1 MEMGNTIDKLSDLA
15 RERQHRRVLRLSFP
29 NNDGPHC
36 EFVAD
41 RLDAEEHM
49 SRPFIFTIG
58 ILSNRANIALKD
70 IHGRLISIELVQ
82 QAGTLR
88 YFTGYCFS
96 FRLVKAEN
104 IAHYEAILGPWL
116 NYLDYRKDCYLFHA
130 ANLQD
135 QTRSVLS
142 DYGALAKWAWEAAGD
157 AAEVQMTNAF
167 QFNESD
173 GNYLHRRWEAAG
185 IYYHYEHDEHGHKLV
200 LANESRNAKPISGV
214 TGIVFQKHAG
224 AREADAICDWAP
236 RRATQPAT
244 VAVSGFDFKNVGYVG
259 AEVPS
264 RHRQGRVPSIE
275 HYEYTGAYGFSDTS
289 AAYQMGSLR
298 MEEMAAAAKQ
308 FEAAGNNTRVMPG
321 RWFRLVNND
330 GEYPFEAHIDTGNR
344 PLPGTP
350 TCAIDEFLITSVHH
364 LATNNYLEK
373 ENAPHYQNTFTCLR
387 MGIPWRP
394 GRGLHSVD
402 TRIHAPQTAIV
413 VGAGSA
419 GTIYTDDYGRVSV
432 QFHWDRV
439 GKCGFASSAWI
450 RVATNWAGDQFGV
463 AAVPR
468 VGTEVI
474 VQWLDGCPDR
484 PIITGSVHNHMRQPP
499 WDRSM
504 QSALSGWRSREL
516 GKGTDR
522 SNHLIFDDTSGRIQ
536 AQLKSDH
543 AHSQLSLG
551 HITRIENFAGRK
563 DARGEGWELATDAW
577 GVARAARGLL
587 VTTEARPGAG
597 GAIKEMG
604 ETIQRLHLS
613 AEQHHALA
621 AAAEQAG
628 AQEAGGQQ
636 GAAAKAAASQSDALA
651 GHGTGDFRELAEP
664 LLVLASP
671 AGIATTTARSTHV
684 ASGEHTMLTA
694 GGNLSLVARDS
705 LVASVKQTLRLFVQK
720 AGMKFIAA
728 AGKITLQA
736 QTDNIDV
743 IASKVLALISES
755 DWVDIR
761 GKKGVRLHGVNN
773 MLEIGEKVQFFTAAP
788 VLFNGNL
795 ETLAPKNTP
804 QPDPQP
810 PAPPA
815 IEQLHYVLQSH
826 ASGGQAHASVPYT
839 LFQGGS
845 KVEDGLTDAFGRIA
859 IAHVTGTAAY
869 KVLLANGE
877 EFDLRV
883 HQRLAPADDASHGE
897 HTASNAARRA
907 LDDTADGRDHT

>member
-1 MEMGNTIDKLSDLA
+1 MVNTVDKLSDLIRA
-15 RERQHRRVLRLSFP
+15 RQHRRILRLSFP
-29 NNDGPHC
+29 NDDGPQC
-36 EFVAD
+36 EFVVD
-41 RLDAEEHM
+41 RLEAEEHM
-49 SRPFIFTIG
+49 SRPFVFTIG
-58 ILSNRANIALKD
+58 ILSNRANIALKE
-70 IHGRLISIELVQ
+70 IHGRLICIELVQ

-104 IAHYEAILGPWL
+104 VAHYEATLGPWL
-116 NYLDYRKDCYLFHA
+116 NYLDYRKDCYLFHV
-130 ANLQD
+130 ANLED
-135 QTRSVLS
+135 QTRSILS
-142 DYGALAKWAWEAAGD
+142 DYGALANWAWEARGE
-157 AAEVQMTNAF
+157 EVEAPMTNAF

-185 IYYHYEHDEHGHKLV
+185 IYYHYEHDRLGHKLV
-200 LANESRNAKPISGV
+200 VANESRNALPIAGN
-214 TGIVFQKHAG
+214 TRIVFQKHAG

-236 RRATQPAT
+236 RRVMQPAT
-244 VAVSGFDFKNVGYVG
+244 VAVAGFDFKNPGYQG
-259 AEVPS
+259 AVVPS
-264 RHRQGRVPSIE
+264 PNGQGQVPEIE
-275 HYEYTGAYGFSDTS
+275 HYEYVGAYGFSNHL
-289 AAYQMGSLR
+289 AADRMCCLR
-298 MEEMAAAAKQ
+298 TEEMAAAAKQ

-321 RWFRLVNND
+321 RWFRLADNYGN
-330 GEYPFEAHIDTGNR
+330 YPFEAHIDTGDR
-344 PLPGTP
+344 PRPGMP
-350 TCAIDEFLITSVHH
+350 ACAIDEFLITSVHH
-364 LATNNYLEK
+364 VATNNYLEK
-373 ENAPHYQNTFTCLR
+373 ESAPHYQNDFTCLR
-387 MGIPWRP
+387 LGIPWRP

-402 TRIHAPQTAIV
+402 TRIHAPQTAVV
-413 VGAGSA
+413 VGPGSA
-419 GTIYTDDYGRVSV
+419 GTIFTDEYGRVSV
-432 QFHWDRV
+432 QFHWDRI
-439 GKCGFASSAWI
+439 GKCGFGSSAWI
-450 RVATNWAGDQFGV
+450 RVANNWAGDQFGV

-474 VQWLDGCPDR
+474 VHWLDGCPDR
-484 PIITGSVHNHMRQPP
+484 PIITGSVHNRMRQPP
-499 WDRSM
+499 WILPT

-522 SNHLIFDDTSGRIQ
+522 SNHLIFDDTSERIQ

-587 VTTEARPGAG
+587 LTTEARPGAG
-597 GAIKEMG
+597 GTVKDMD
-604 ETIQRLHLS
+604 ETIQRLHLA

-621 AAAEQAG
+621 EAAQQAG

-636 GAAAKAAASQSDALA
+636 AQAAKAADSQNDALA
-651 GHGTGDFRELAEP
+651 GHGAGAFPELAEP

-684 ASGEHTMLTA
+684 ASGEHTALTA

-705 LVASVKQTLRLFVQK
+705 LLASVKQTLRLFVQK
-720 AGMKFIAA
+720 AGMKFVAA
-728 AGKITLQA
+728 AGKIMLHA

-743 IASKVLALISES
+743 IANKVLALISES
-755 DWVDIR
+755 DWVEIR
-761 GKKGVRLHGVNN
+761 AKKGVRLHGVNN
-773 MLEIGEKVQFFTAAP
+773 MLEIGEKVQFFTATP

-810 PAPPA
+810 PAPPTT
-815 IEQLHYVLQSH
+815 ENLHYVLQSH
-826 ASGGQAHASVPYT
+826 ANGGKAHASVPYT
-839 LFQGGS
+839 LFQGDS

-859 IAHVTGTAAY
+859 IAHATGTAAY

-877 EFDLRV
+877 EFALRV
-883 HQRLAPADDASHGE
+883 HQRLAPADDASHAE
-897 HTASNAARRA
+897 HRASNAARRA
-907 LDDTADGRDHT
+907 LDDTADGREHT